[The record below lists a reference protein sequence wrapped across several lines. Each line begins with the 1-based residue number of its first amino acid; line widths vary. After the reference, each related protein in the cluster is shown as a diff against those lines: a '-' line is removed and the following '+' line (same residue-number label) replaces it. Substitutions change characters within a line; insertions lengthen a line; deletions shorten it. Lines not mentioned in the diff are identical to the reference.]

1 MIPVAMSSTRSSRWS
16 HSVDD
21 HRPVRWLCKLALST
35 VALLVVLFLLSL
47 LPGLDVSGSTFA
59 ALADAIVALAVVA
72 LLSYLA
78 TALPTFVLE
87 RTDAPPELREHGA
100 ALAFWLSILA
110 AILVAHR
117 GLEPAVAA
125 MGGNLWFYDSLFL
138 LSALPPL
145 VGVAAHLW
153 AVLDPA
159 ADYAADQLTGY
170 G

>member
-1 MIPVAMSSTRSSRWS
+1 MSSTRSGRWS
-16 HSVDD
+16 HSADE
-21 HRPVRWLCKLALST
+21 HRPVRWLCKLSLAT

-59 ALADAIVALAVVA
+59 ALADAIVALAIGFVA
-72 LLSYLA
+72 LLGYLA
-78 TALPTFVLE
+78 TALPSFVLE

-100 ALAFWLSILA
+100 SLAFWLSILA

-125 MGGNLWFYDSLFL
+125 MGGNRWFYDALFL

-159 ADYAADQLTGY
+159 ADYAADRVTGY